1 MGSPN
6 IGGDLSGTTTEGD
19 ISIGGDLD
27 DINGLTRN
35 GDDAFSITAQGS
47 YGTAT

>member
-6 IGGDLSGTTTEGD
+6 IGGDLSGTITEGD

-27 DINGLTRN
+27 DIGGLTTD
-35 GDDAFSITAQGS
+35 GDDVFSISVQGS

>member
-6 IGGDLSGTTTEGD
+6 IGGDLSGTITEGD

-27 DINGLTRN
+27 DTNGLTTN
-35 GDDAFSITAQGS
+35 GDDIFSITAQGS